1 MKEVR
6 ELAQRF
12 TPDELEACISQ
23 QLNIG
28 NNTCEMSGP
37 TDEVIKVLAKAE
49 YVREQMNKGVPAG
62 EAIRELARKI
72 RKVQQGFESA

>member
-12 TPDELEACISQ
+12 TPDELEACINQ
-23 QLNIG
+23 QLNDG
-28 NNTCEMSGP
+28 LNSCEMSGP

-49 YVREQMNKGVPAG
+49 YVREQMNKGVSAV

-72 RKVQQGFESA
+72 RRVQQGFESA